1 MDRVRL
7 TDVTLRDGH
16 QCLIATR
23 LRTEDML
30 PACAQLDAIG
40 FHSLEVWGG
49 ATFDA
54 CLRYLGEDPWER
66 LHRLKAALPRTPLQM
81 LLRGQNL
88 LGYRHY
94 ADDVVRAFVERAVAG
109 GIDII
114 RIFDAMNDARNL
126 RVAIEATR
134 ETGAH
139 AQGTLCY
146 TTGPVHDS
154 GQFVALARE
163 LTAMGAQSIA
173 IKDMA
178 GLLTPSA
185 TRELVTE
192 LVDALDVPV
201 HLHAHATSGLSE
213 LCHWEAIRAGCRH
226 IETALTP
233 FAGGT
238 SHPPTESMV
247 AALAGTEH
255 DTGLDLEALQTV
267 ARHFHDVRP
276 KYRRFESRFTGVDT
290 RVQVNQVPGGMVS
303 NLASQLREQGALDH
317 FDAVLE
323 EVPRVREDL
332 GYPPLVTPTSQIVG
346 TQAVLN
352 VLSGER
358 YARITNEVKRYLGGH
373 YGRAPGPVN
382 EAVRRQAI
390 ADGPILEE
398 RPADR
403 LEPEMER
410 LTADAGDLAESPED
424 VLTCALFPE
433 IGRRFLEDR
442 RAGTLAP
449 EPLDLPGDDRPGCPA
464 PRRFT
469 VQLDGEAHEVEIRGS
484 GPRDDGT
491 RNLFLSVD
499 GVPEEI
505 GLVTHDSIELAP
517 WGSSATAPPASSPV
531 AKSKPGPSAG
541 PGDVTTT
548 MPGTV
553 VDILVA
559 PGDPVEAGQAVVVV
573 EAMKMESELVAP
585 AGGTVT
591 AVHVERGAAVTAGC
605 VLVTVETAVATGD

>member
-94 ADDVVRAFVERAVAG
+94 ADDVVRAFVDRAVAG

-134 ETGAH
+134 EAGAH

-226 IETALTP
+226 IETTLTP

-276 KYRRFESRFTGVDT
+276 KYHRFESRFTGVDT

-346 TQAVLN
+346 TQAVMN
-352 VLSGER
+352 VLGGER
-358 YARITNEVKRYLGGH
+358 YAHVSNEVKRYLGGH

-382 EAVRRQAI
+382 AEVRRRAI
-390 ADGPILEE
+390 GDEPVLEE
-398 RPADR
+398 RPADH

-410 LTADAGDLAESPED
+410 LTAEAGDLAESPED

-464 PRRFT
+464 PRRFIL
-469 VQLDGEAHEVEIRGS
+469 QLDGEDHEIEIRGS
-484 GPRDDGT
+484 GPRDDGNRT
-491 RNLFLSVD
+491 LFLSVD
-499 GVPEEI
+499 GLPEEV
-505 GLVTHDSIELAP
+505 GVHTLDTQVT
-517 WGSSATAPPASSPV
+517 
-531 AKSKPGPSAG
+531 GPSGTSAAESAAPSAGGAAGPPAG

-548 MPGTV
+548 LPGTV

-585 AGGTVT
+585 AAGTVT